1 MRCHRWLALL
11 IGLFVATG
19 SHAAAQTPELRA
31 DVIAG
36 GRTVAHAGAGITFAL
51 GTYLRSGLVG
61 GLGASRDGISGRLDL
76 VNRFHLDPFRESRW
90 GPYAG
95 GGLSVR
101 FEDNAES
108 RTYLL
113 LLLGVDGPAKRGL
126 TVSFEAGFG
135 GGARIGVAIRRAAER
150 R

>member
-1 MRCHRWLALL
+1 VSCRLHIALAL
-11 IGLFVATG
+11 GLFVVSASSTG
-19 SHAAAQTPELRA
+19 AQTPELRA

-36 GRTVAHAGAGITFAL
+36 DRTVVHAGAGLTFAL

-61 GLGASRDGISGRLDL
+61 GLGASSEGISGRIDL

-126 TVSFEAGFG
+126 TTSFEAGFG

>member
-1 MRCHRWLALL
+1 MRFCRSLA
-11 IGLFVATG
+11 IGIALVAASG
-19 SHAAAQTPELRA
+19 SLAAAQTPELRA
-31 DVIAG
+31 DAIFGDPA
-36 GRTVAHAGAGITFAL
+36 VAHAGAGVTFAL

-61 GLGASRDGISGRLDL
+61 GLGASRDGISGRVDL

-101 FEDNAES
+101 FDDNVRN

-126 TVSFEAGFG
+126 TTSFEAGFG
-135 GGARIGVAIRRAAER
+135 GGARIGLAIRRAAER